1 MKKVL
6 IIANLYY
13 SSPRIPG
20 IVNYLT
26 DFGWEPT
33 MITAPIKED
42 PKNSLIFPRRFKE
55 KVRIIE
61 TPYLGDVFSF
71 WRRIFI
77 FFGFRKEK
85 SILNQ
90 FKQKTRAKSQKSFVD
105 YIFRLYLA
113 VFAYPDT
120 EKQWGK
126 PAFKTA
132 EKLWENEKFDAI
144 ISSSS
149 PVTAHIIATKIKEKY
164 RVPWIADLRY
174 LWTQNHN
181 YFYPWWRKIFDQKL
195 ELKTMSSAD
204 CLITV
209 SYSLAEK
216 LMQMHKGKKVLTV
229 TNGFDP
235 EKINEPAVNLTNK
248 FTITYAGNFYI
259 GKQDPTKILAVLSDL
274 ISKKEINEDDVEL
287 RFLGLENYWL
297 QKEIEKYKISS
308 FVKQLGKFSNKISL
322 EKQKESQLLLF
333 LNWEDKNQK
342 GIYTTKFFEYLA
354 AKRPIIATG
363 GFGGDVIEE
372 TLKETNAGVYAPS
385 IEDIK
390 KYLRFFYS
398 EYKKKGKV
406 DYKGISDKISK
417 YNYKEMAK
425 KFANILNELV

>member
-1 MKKVL
+1 MGRKLGKIWLYHRSYLMKKVL

-164 RVPWIADLRY
+164 RVPWIADLRD

-209 SYSLAEK
+209 SYSLA
-216 LMQMHKGKKVLTV
+216 
-229 TNGFDP
+229 
-235 EKINEPAVNLTNK
+235 
-248 FTITYAGNFYI
+248 
-259 GKQDPTKILAVLSDL
+259 
-274 ISKKEINEDDVEL
+274 
-287 RFLGLENYWL
+287 
-297 QKEIEKYKISS
+297 
-308 FVKQLGKFSNKISL
+308 
-322 EKQKESQLLLF
+322 
-333 LNWEDKNQK
+333 
-342 GIYTTKFFEYLA
+342 
-354 AKRPIIATG
+354 
-363 GFGGDVIEE
+363 
-372 TLKETNAGVYAPS
+372 
-385 IEDIK
+385 
-390 KYLRFFYS
+390 
-398 EYKKKGKV
+398 
-406 DYKGISDKISK
+406 
-417 YNYKEMAK
+417 
-425 KFANILNELV
+425 